1 LTAPFPDFYNKVNK
15 LTIEVDSMTKYHD
28 GRSDIID
35 NVFRANVLLERI
47 GHNLSSQAGLTS
59 LHQWFILIALA
70 KAGDQSF
77 KELGNN
83 MLVTKQNM
91 TGMVQRLKQN
101 GFVATYES
109 PHDRRV
115 TKVSITQAGEEALTS
130 VNEYSV
136 PKIERAFKGFSAQE
150 VESFDSFLE
159 RMIENMKKE
168 E

>member
-1 LTAPFPDFYNKVNK
+1 MTENKNER
-15 LTIEVDSMTKYHD
+15 L
-28 GRSDIID
+28 DIID

-47 GHNLSSQAGLTS
+47 GHNLSSQAGLSS

-70 KAGDQSF
+70 RVGDQSF
-77 KELGNN
+77 KDLGNN

-115 TKVSITQAGEEALTS
+115 TKVSITAEGQEALAN
-130 VNEYSV
+130 VNAYSV
-136 PKIERAFKGFSAQE
+136 AKIERAFEGFSSDE
-150 VESFDSFLE
+150 VASFGGYLE

>member
-1 LTAPFPDFYNKVNK
+1 
-15 LTIEVDSMTKYHD
+15 MTEHHD
-28 GRSDIID
+28 ERLEIID

-47 GHNLSSQAGLTS
+47 GHSLSSQAGLTS
-59 LHQWFILIALA
+59 QHQWFILRALSE
-70 KAGDQSF
+70 AGDLSF

-109 PHDRRV
+109 PQDRRV
-115 TKVSITQAGEEALTS
+115 TKVSITNEGKEALAN

-136 PKIERAFKGFSAQE
+136 PKMERTFKGFSAHE
-150 VESFDSFLE
+150 LASFSSFLE
-159 RMIENMKKE
+159 KMIGNMKKE
-168 E
+168 T

>member
-1 LTAPFPDFYNKVNK
+1 MNENKNER
-15 LTIEVDSMTKYHD
+15 L
-28 GRSDIID
+28 DIID
-35 NVFRANVLLERI
+35 NVFRANVLLERV
-47 GHNLSSQAGLTS
+47 GHNLSSQVGLTS

-70 KAGDQSF
+70 RVGDQSF

-91 TGMVQRLKQN
+91 TGLVQRMKQN
-101 GFVATYES
+101 GFVTTYES

-115 TKVSITQAGEEALTS
+115 TKVSITEAGQEALAN
-130 VNEYSV
+130 VNLYSEEKV
-136 PKIERAFKGFSAQE
+136 ERLFEGFSEQE
-150 VESFDSFLE
+150 LASFGGFLE

>member
-1 LTAPFPDFYNKVNK
+1 MDEKKDERL
-15 LTIEVDSMTKYHD
+15 E
-28 GRSDIID
+28 IID

-59 LHQWFILIALA
+59 LHQWFILIALERV
-70 KAGDQSF
+70 GDQSF

-101 GFVATYES
+101 GFVTTYEC
-109 PHDRRV
+109 PLDRRV
-115 TKVSITQAGEEALTS
+115 TKVSITEEGKKALAN

-136 PKIERAFKGFSAQE
+136 VKVERLFEGFSAQE
-150 VESFDSFLE
+150 LASFGGFLE
-159 RMIENMKKE
+159 RMIGNMKKE
-168 E
+168 T